1 MREEVEG
8 EREQSRDT
16 EMHRDTQRYTE
27 SRREGQNAV
36 QDEITRVRHQMPTM
50 VLTQALSLS
59 LFLLSFCVLRCPALP
74 SCPGDS
80 DSDGT
85 SDDTRS
91 DDESDGRR
99 TSKALRGATPSL
111 PPLPPEAMASSFFHS
126 LSPPIAF
133 TQLAPGSAFTF
144 AQQVRLY

>member
-1 MREEVEG
+1 MSVSRVEIQ
-8 EREQSRDT
+8 RCT
-16 EMHRDTQRYTE
+16 EIHRDTQRAAE
-27 SRREGQNAV
+27 K
-36 QDEITRVRHQMPTM
+36 DKTRYKMRSQECSTSMPSV